1 MCVCIWTGVC
11 VYVCVY
17 IPLLYVNENQEEV
30 KEVALALKCALGRNM
45 LSQRAAGSKLVPVSR
60 PKIAQAAGEGQRQQ
74 QSWWEPRELV

>member
-1 MCVCIWTGVC
+1 MCASVQVC

-30 KEVALALKCALGRNM
+30 KEVVLALKCALGRNM
-45 LSQRAAGSKLVPVSR
+45 LSQRAAGSKLVPVSS

-74 QSWWEPRELV
+74 QSWWEPRDLV